1 MLGINTLNLVNNID
15 YGFAKLTHEF
25 SEIAGDFVTGFM
37 RFYTILGNSGMA
49 FIILSLLLLL
59 FRKTRRI
66 GMICAGA
73 IIIGALITNVT
84 LKNIVQRDRPFW
96 DQTSDYYTW
105 WQAAGSLEQDGFS
118 FPSGHATASMAFSF
132 ALFLTG
138 KKKFSWAYLFIALLM
153 GYSRVYFQVHY
164 ATDVLVGLL
173 VGVLAAS
180 ASYFIVKALFKWSF
194 TQKIHD
200 LPGLEDLFK
209 KKENN

>member
-1 MLGINTLNLVNNID
+1 MIAINTLNLVNNID

-25 SEIAGDFVTGFM
+25 SEIAGDFITGFM

-49 FIILSLLLLL
+49 FIILALLLLL

-73 IIIGALITNVT
+73 IVIGALVTNVT

-138 KKKFSWAYLFIALLM
+138 KKKYSWAYLFIALLM
-153 GYSRVYFQVHY
+153 GYSRVYFQVHFT
-164 ATDVLVGLL
+164 TDVLVGLI

-180 ASYFIVKALFKWSF
+180 ASYFIVKSLFKWSF
-194 TQKIHD
+194 IQKLHD

-209 KKENN
+209 KKANN